1 MVVCK
6 PLDSCSL
13 RGLNPSPIRVLFG
26 LFFVITLMGC
36 ESVRAARLY
45 TQGTHA
51 LDRGQT
57 EEAIRDLEAAG
68 RLAPDRSDVYN
79 HLGIAYTES
88 GRLVD
93 AQKAFERAV
102 DLDCTNQS
110 ALENLERLQASGVNR
125 GPPAGP

>member
-1 MVVCK
+1 M
-6 PLDSCSL
+6 
-13 RGLNPSPIRVLFG
+13 G

-51 LDRGQT
+51 LDRGET
-57 EEAIRDLEAAG
+57 EEAVRDLEAAG

-79 HLGIAYTES
+79 HLGIAYTQA
-88 GRLVD
+88 GRLID

-110 ALENLERLQASGVNR
+110 ALENLERLQASDSKR